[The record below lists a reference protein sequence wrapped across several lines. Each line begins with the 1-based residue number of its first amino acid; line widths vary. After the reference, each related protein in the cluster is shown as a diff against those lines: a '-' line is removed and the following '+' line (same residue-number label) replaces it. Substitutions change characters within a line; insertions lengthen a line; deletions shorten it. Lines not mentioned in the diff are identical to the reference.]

1 MEIYFEMFF
10 CFDLLYI
17 SFNEDKQIVGQ
28 LYGVGNLVSARFSGR
43 PAQVDNIMGDVCV
56 CVCVPLLLLARYL
69 HHCTSAMCDSTAI
82 SGSGKITRARAF
94 SPIWCCMPMR
104 ITEKDNR
111 FFCSNPTVL
120 LHIQE

>member
-43 PAQVDNIMGDVCV
+43 PAQVDNIMRDVCV
-56 CVCVPLLLLARYL
+56 CVCAAAAA
-69 HHCTSAMCDSTAI
+69 CTLTA
-82 SGSGKITRARAF
+82 S
-94 SPIWCCMPMR
+94 
-104 ITEKDNR
+104 
-111 FFCSNPTVL
+111 
-120 LHIQE
+120 LHIGNV